1 MGIRISAKTNKSATL
16 KLINH
21 ISSYLF
27 EEECGEFRGQ
37 SKAKAEAFLKQ
48 LKSIL

>member
-1 MGIRISAKTNKSATL
+1 MGIRISTKTSKQATL
-16 KLINH
+16 KLVSH

-37 SKAKAEAFLKQ
+37 SRAKAEAFLKQ